1 MKKKV
6 YVVNKGGHDFSS
18 AEYFGKIEYLSEGSL
33 NKYAVTNMY
42 RVFSSK
48 LRDSQPNDY
57 ILLTG
62 LTTMCSIAC
71 SIFAFMHGKLN
82 ILLFKGNRYVERS
95 IVLGE
100 LLTKTPYTELELQE
114 EKKRI
119 DNVVDQTGLT
129 TEQLEQ
135 ALKRKRRTNGKK
147 SN

>member
-18 AEYFGKIEYLSEGSL
+18 AEYFGKIEYLSQGSL

-48 LRDSQPNDY
+48 LKDSQPDDY

-62 LTTMCSIAC
+62 LTTMCSVAC
-71 SIFAFMHGKLN
+71 SIFSFMHGRLN
-82 ILLFKGNRYVERS
+82 ILLFKGGRYVERS
-95 IVLGE
+95 IVLSE
-100 LLTKTPYTELELQE
+100 LLSKTPYTQLEIKE
-114 EKKRI
+114 EIKRI
-119 DNVVDQTGLT
+119 DSVVEDTGLS
-129 TEQLEQ
+129 TEQLEE